1 MLDVFS
7 TKQLLLQ
14 LASAF
19 FLITSFWNFYH
30 KRMNLAVFYLT
41 VSALL
46 FYSFV
51 AILDPFLHIWDERF
65 HALVAK
71 NMADHPLLPTLYNQ
85 PIVSMAYDRWDRAV
99 VWLHKQP
106 LFLWQIAVSYKIWG
120 FNEFGL
126 RFPSVLMSA
135 LLIPISYRV
144 GKLLVN
150 EATGY
155 ISAILMLSSF
165 YTVQLVS
172 GVQGMEH
179 NDVAFLFYVSASI
192 WAWAEYE
199 HAASA
204 CKWRWAV
211 LIGLFSGAAILC
223 KWLVGLLVYAAFSSQ
238 LLADSKWKRVLHIG
252 MAATVTALIVL
263 PWQFLSFKWY
273 PAEAAFELEYNT
285 LHFTEAIEGHGG
297 EFFFHWDMIPVL
309 FGSIVPYLIIP
320 AMLGLVLAAKSRKIA
335 LAFVAMP
342 ILVYVFYSLA
352 STKMQSYPYVVAMP
366 IVVCLA
372 FLVQWILQ
380 RFTTVLPSKFSRWV
394 LPFILIVLMYSNLRM
409 SELLKVHTTYYGAN
423 EYHEGLSRNRLIFL
437 GLKDSLPPN
446 SVLFNVS
453 GRHYVEA
460 MFYTDFPS
468 YEMMPTHSEIDEVLA
483 AEMIPVVLNDGR
495 VEIPAQLLADKKILI
510 VNENIHSYH

>member
-1 MLDVFS
+1 MNLFS
-7 TKQLLLQ
+7 TEQWLLL
-14 LASAF
+14 LGSGT
-19 FLITSFWNFYH
+19 FLLLSIWGFSQ
-30 KRMNLAVFYLT
+30 KRMSVAVAALT
-41 VSALL
+41 VSALF

-71 NMADHPLLPTLYNQ
+71 NLAHHPLLPTLYDQ
-85 PIVSMAYDRWDRAV
+85 PIVSIAYDRWDRAV

-106 LFLWQIAVSYKIWG
+106 LFLWQIAASYKLWG

-126 RFPSVLMSA
+126 RFPSALMSA

-144 GKLLVN
+144 GKLLMN
-150 EATGY
+150 DATGY
-155 ISAILMLSSF
+155 IAAILMMSSF

-192 WAWAEYE
+192 WAWVEYE
-199 HAASA
+199 HSPIAN
-204 CKWRWAV
+204 KWRWAV
-211 LIGLFSGAAILC
+211 LIGLFVGAAVLC

-238 LLADSKWKRVLHIG
+238 LLVDPKWKRILHIG
-252 MAATVTALIVL
+252 MAAAITALIVL

-285 LHFTEAIEGHGG
+285 LHFTESIEGHGG

-309 FGSIVPYLIIP
+309 FGSVVPYVIIP
-320 AMLGLVLAAKSRKIA
+320 ALLGFVFAPKNRRIA

-342 ILVYVFYSLA
+342 ILVYVFYSFA

-366 IVVCLA
+366 ILVCLA
-372 FLVQWILQ
+372 FLVQWIVQ
-380 RFTTVLPSKFSRWV
+380 RISNIIPSKFIGLV
-394 LPFILIVLMYSNLRM
+394 LPFVLILLMYSNLRIN
-409 SELLKVHTTYYGAN
+409 ELLRVHTSYYGEN

-453 GRHYVEA
+453 GRHYIEA
-460 MFYTDFPS
+460 MFYTDLPS
-468 YEMMPTHSEIDEVLA
+468 YEMMPTQSEIDQVLA
-483 AEMIPVVLNDGR
+483 AQMIPVILNDGR
-495 VEIPAQLLADKKILI
+495 VEIPVEFLDDSSIHV